1 MKKVYMKPELD
12 AKAYAQF
19 ENVFTECTKGNAIP
33 QGCTS
38 YVDWTPSEPT
48 EAAYKIQSSI

>member
-1 MKKVYMKPELD
+1 MKKEYTKPLLD

-33 QGCTS
+33 QGCS
-38 YVDWTPSEPT
+38 PYDGWTPSESD
-48 EAAYKIQSSI
+48 EAAFKTNSST

>member
-1 MKKVYMKPELD
+1 MKKEYTKPQLD

-33 QGCTS
+33 RGCE
-38 YVDWTPSEPT
+38 VIPGWEPSEST
-48 EAAYKIQSSI
+48 QAAFKTNAST